1 MAEPTI
7 ICPKCRSEVK
17 LTESLA
23 APLIETTRREYEQR
37 LAQKDA
43 DLAGREKSLHERED
57 QLAKAKE
64 TVATQVAE
72 TLRQERA
79 KIAGD
84 EARKA
89 KLALAGDLQ
98 QKAKEVADLQ
108 EILKEREVKLAE
120 AQRAQADFLRQQR
133 ELEDARR
140 ELELTV
146 ERRIQAGLTT
156 TRQQAKQEAEA
167 ELKQKVMEKEQTI
180 NSMQIEIEALKRKAE
195 QGSQQLQGEV
205 QELELEALL
214 RAKFPRDVNS
224 TATRYIVNDQ
234 RQTQTKTS
242 AQQQLSTRSPCFKAL
257 GLFDNPARYTP
268 AAPGVHKVNEI
279 RDARAR
285 RAREGPKFVMER
297 S

>member
-205 QELELEALL
+205 HINTQPAQLFSSELRGA
-214 RAKFPRDVNS
+214 
-224 TATRYIVNDQ
+224 
-234 RQTQTKTS
+234 
-242 AQQQLSTRSPCFKAL
+242 QLSLIRPCGCPHPSVPRGHCPRPSGAC
-257 GLFDNPARYTP
+257 PR
-268 AAPGVHKVNEI
+268 PGSRH
-279 RDARAR
+279 
-285 RAREGPKFVMER
+285 P
-297 S
+297 